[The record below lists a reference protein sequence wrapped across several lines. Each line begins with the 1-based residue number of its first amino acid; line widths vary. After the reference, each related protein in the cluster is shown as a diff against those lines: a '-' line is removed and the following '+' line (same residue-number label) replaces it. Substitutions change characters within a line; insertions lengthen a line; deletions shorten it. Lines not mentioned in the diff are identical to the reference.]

1 MEPNL
6 FKYIWRH
13 SKGEQVVILLL
24 VLVSMPFYFI
34 SLDLPKSIINKG
46 IQGQG
51 FDGPGSTLP
60 FLRFEL
66 PYGEALFGETVVLFD
81 GFQFEQET
89 LVLGLSFAF
98 LGFVLIN
105 GAFKFYI
112 NTMKGRMGERM
123 LRRLRFELTDRVLRF
138 PVLHLRR
145 IKQAEYATTAGRLK
159 ETLASLT

>member
-24 VLVSMPFYFI
+24 VLISMPFYFV

-66 PYGEALFGETVVLFD
+66 PYGEALFGEAVEVRAAAAD
-81 GFQFEQET
+81 ESRSCRARSRAIS
-89 LVLGLSFAF
+89 LVAPGSS
-98 LGFVLIN
+98 
-105 GAFKFYI
+105 
-112 NTMKGRMGERM
+112 R
-123 LRRLRFELTDRVLRF
+123 
-138 PVLHLRR
+138 
-145 IKQAEYATTAGRLK
+145 
-159 ETLASLT
+159 